1 MVELYENIKKISYH
15 KFNLAL
21 PVYNR
26 FLYKTILTSTSSI
39 IGIYGSRGVGKT
51 TLMLQMAKALEYE
64 VDEILYISCDHPIFV
79 DTSLYTFI
87 EFFYERGGKCII
99 IDEIHEAK
107 NFEQE
112 LKSIYDFLDIKI
124 IFSGS
129 SAIKLTNASFT
140 RRYAMFRLPALS
152 LREFIELQLD
162 LKLESY
168 ELSDIYTNHT
178 KYADEINKKLSK
190 HKILKL
196 YNDYL
201 NFGAYPYYLKDLESY
216 NQKMVDTINTILYTD
231 ISLLYG
237 VPASKV
243 EVLKKLLLSICI
255 SKPLELSME
264 KLSQRVGVSKAT
276 LYNYIDYLH
285 RAELLRHVTFEAKR
299 FKSMQ
304 KPDKLYLAHPNLF
317 AALCKKSEIGTMRE
331 TFFASML
338 SYQYSLYYVDKGDFL
353 VDETF
358 TVEIGGKNK
367 SFEQIKNLP
376 DSFVAADDIEI
387 GFSNKIPLWLF
398 GFLY

>member
-1 MVELYENIKKISYH
+1 MLNLFENIQKISYN
-15 KFNLAL
+15 KLKLKL
-21 PVYNR
+21 PEYKR
-26 FLYKTILTSTSSI
+26 FLYDSVLSSKSSI

-51 TLMLQMAKALEYE
+51 TLMLQISHALSYA
-64 VDEILYISCDHPIFV
+64 VDEILYLSCDHPIFT
-79 DTSLYTFI
+79 DTSLYAFA
-87 EFFYERGGKCII
+87 EYFYERGGKCLI

-112 LKSIYDFLDIKI
+112 LKSIYDFLEIKI

-140 RRYAMFRLPALS
+140 RRYAMFKLPALS
-152 LREFIELQLD
+152 FREFIELQLEIA
-162 LKLESY
+162 LPSYTLASLLE
-168 ELSDIYTNHT
+168 NHT
-178 KYADEINKKLSK
+178 EYADNIIAKLTK

-196 YNDYL
+196 YHDYL
-201 NFGAYPYYLKDLESY
+201 TFGAYPYYLKDLESY

-231 ISLLYG
+231 IALLYR
-237 VPASKV
+237 VPAAKI

-255 SKPLELSME
+255 SKPLELSVE
-264 KLSQRVGVSKAT
+264 KLSTRVGVSKAT

-317 AALCKKSEIGTMRE
+317 AALCKKSEVGTLRE
-331 TFFASML
+331 TFFAFAVSFG
-338 SYQYSLYYVDKGDFL
+338 YSIYYVDRGDFL
-353 VDETF
+353 VDETYTF
-358 TVEIGGKNK
+358 EIGGKNK
-367 SFEQIKNLP
+367 GFEQIKDIEN
-376 DSFVAADDIEI
+376 SYVVADELEI
-387 GFSNKIPLWLF
+387 GFGSKIPLWLF

>member
-1 MVELYENIKKISYH
+1 MVQLYETLQKISYN
-15 KFNLAL
+15 KFNLTL
-21 PVYNR
+21 PKYQR
-26 FLYKTILTSTSSI
+26 FLYEAIYSSTSGI
-39 IGIYGSRGVGKT
+39 VGIYGSRGVGKT
-51 TLMLQMAKALEYE
+51 TLMLQIAKSLDYA
-64 VDEILYISCDHPIFV
+64 VDEILYLSCDHPVFA
-79 DTSLYTFI
+79 DTSLYAFV

-112 LKSIYDFLDIKI
+112 LKSVYDFLDIKV

-129 SAIKLTNASFT
+129 SAIKLTNASFA

-152 LREFIELQLD
+152 LREFIELQLGVKLSSYSLDD
-162 LKLESY
+162 L
-168 ELSDIYTNHT
+168 LSNHIH
-178 KYADEINKKLSK
+178 YADEINKKLSK
-190 HKILKL
+190 RKILKL
-196 YNDYL
+196 YNDYIK
-201 NFGAYPYYLKDLESY
+201 FGAYPYYLKDPESY

-231 ISLLYG
+231 VALLYR

-243 EVLKKLLLSICI
+243 EVLKKLLLTICM
-255 SKPLELSME
+255 SKPLELSVE
-264 KLSQRVGVSKAT
+264 KLAQKVGVSKAT

-317 AALCKKSEIGTMRE
+317 SALCKRSEVGTMRE
-331 TFFASML
+331 TFFASMAA
-338 SYQYSLYYVDKGDFL
+338 YEYSLYYVNKGDFL
-353 VDETF
+353 VNETV

-367 SFEQIKNLP
+367 GFEQIKDLP
-376 DSFVAADDIEI
+376 NSYVAADDIEI
-387 GFSNKIPLWLF
+387 GYDNKIPLWLF

>member
-1 MVELYENIKKISYH
+1 MVQLYETLQKISYN
-15 KFNLAL
+15 KFNLTL
-21 PVYNR
+21 PKYQR
-26 FLYKTILTSTSSI
+26 FLYEAIYSSTSGI
-39 IGIYGSRGVGKT
+39 VGIYGSRGVGKT
-51 TLMLQMAKALEYE
+51 TLMLQIAKSLDYA
-64 VDEILYISCDHPIFV
+64 VDEILYLSCDHPVFA
-79 DTSLYTFI
+79 DTSLYAFV

-112 LKSIYDFLDIKI
+112 LKSVYDFLDIKV

-129 SAIKLTNASFT
+129 SAIKLTNASFA

-152 LREFIELQLD
+152 LREFIELQLGVKLSSYSLDD
-162 LKLESY
+162 L
-168 ELSDIYTNHT
+168 LSNHIH
-178 KYADEINKKLSK
+178 YADEINKKLSK
-190 HKILKL
+190 RKILKL
-196 YNDYL
+196 YNDYIK
-201 NFGAYPYYLKDLESY
+201 FGAYPYYLKDLESY

-231 ISLLYG
+231 VALLYR

-243 EVLKKLLLSICI
+243 EVLKKLLLTICM
-255 SKPLELSME
+255 SKPLELSVE
-264 KLSQRVGVSKAT
+264 KLAQKVGVSKAT

-317 AALCKKSEIGTMRE
+317 SALCKRSEVGTMRE
-331 TFFASML
+331 TFFASMAA
-338 SYQYSLYYVDKGDFL
+338 YEYSLYYVNKGDFL
-353 VDETF
+353 VDETV

-367 SFEQIKNLP
+367 GFEQIKDLP
-376 DSFVAADDIEI
+376 NSYVAADDIEI
-387 GFSNKIPLWLF
+387 GYDNKIPLWLF